1 MLLNGADFSKMHFL
15 NSKWN
20 IMQNHALIASF
31 ECLSTSYC
39 ILLRNEKKKKK
50 KKTVGLL
57 KIVVELHFIVT
68 KCSQKN
74 N

>member
-1 MLLNGADFSKMHFL
+1 MK
-15 NSKWN
+15 K
-20 IMQNHALIASF
+20 
-31 ECLSTSYC
+31 
-39 ILLRNEKKKKK
+39 KKKKK

-57 KIVVELHFIVT
+57 KIVVELHLIVT

>member
-1 MLLNGADFSKMHFL
+1 
-15 NSKWN
+15 
-20 IMQNHALIASF
+20 MQNHALIASF
-31 ECLSTSYC
+31 ECLSTSHC
-39 ILLRNEKKKKK
+39 ILLRNEKRKK